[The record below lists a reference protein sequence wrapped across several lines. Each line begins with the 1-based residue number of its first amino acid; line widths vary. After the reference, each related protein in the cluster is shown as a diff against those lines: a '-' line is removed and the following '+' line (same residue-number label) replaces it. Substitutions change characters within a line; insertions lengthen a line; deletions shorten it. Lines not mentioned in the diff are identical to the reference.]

1 MSAQA
6 KPDQTALAQALA
18 LPAAAHIGQRIAK
31 RVLAEQIASLPGTT
45 AADKRLATDLLA
57 ELHWLAA
64 LKPTTCGLAVWQT
77 ETHDYLEIAVLHAV
91 VHAQIRPSSGRK
103 ASSRSPATA
112 TQTSKSQSRLI
123 ELIHRAIPYPVVLI
137 ISQSG
142 AEGEAESDTEG
153 GKCAA
158 QLSLAHKRLSQSAS
172 SAVVLEHIVT
182 TKSIALHAD
191 STPAICQ
198 FLQYIAFNSAAG
210 TSINTAVSTLRDLYA
225 RYSDWLHAVEAL
237 AASEHTGQFQVSA
250 SESQAKSRR
259 QALANF
265 EKINQQL
272 ISLRNQASKESQLGS
287 RAALNQQIAAL
298 MAQRLALQS
307 KL

>member
-18 LPAAAHIGQRIAK
+18 LPAAAYIGQRIAK
-31 RVLAEQIASLPGTT
+31 SLLAEQIASLPGTT

-57 ELHWLAA
+57 GLHWLAA
-64 LKPTTCGLAVWQT
+64 LKPATCGLAAWQT
-77 ETHDYLEIAVLHAV
+77 ETHDYLEIAVLHAEL
-91 VHAQIRPSSGRK
+91 RPPSSRK

-153 GKCAA
+153 ETKRNKSAA
-158 QLSLAHKRLSQSAS
+158 PLSLAHKRLPLSAS
-172 SAVVLEHIVT
+172 SAVVLEQMIT
-182 TKSIALHAD
+182 TKSIALCAD
-191 STPAICQ
+191 NTPATCQ
-198 FLQYIAFNSAAG
+198 FLQYIAFNSASS
-210 TSINTAVSTLRDLYA
+210 TSINTSISTLRDLYA
-225 RYSDWLHAVEAL
+225 RYSDWLHAAEGL
-237 AASEHTGQFQVSA
+237 AAAEHTGQFQVSA
-250 SESQAKSRR
+250 STAQASARR
-259 QALANF
+259 IALGNF
-265 EKINQQL
+265 EKINIQL
-272 ISLRNQASKESQLGS
+272 NSLRAQARKASQLGS
-287 RAALNQQIAAL
+287 RATLHQQITDL
-298 MAQRLALQS
+298 MAQRQRLIA